1 MNNKFTYLHLLLA
14 FLFLSTG
21 AFAQNVGDYQTANTG
36 NWSDVTVWQVWDGSS
51 WVAASHTP
59 TSASDP
65 VNFKITIQ
73 SPHTITLD
81 LNVTVYTVE
90 VSSGATLSI
99 NDGGSFIG
107 NFTQNQGASAPDML
121 VDNGGT
127 LKIGGFDAWVAGTG
141 APTAVING
149 ALVWTSG
156 TIDVPVTVGPAGL
169 FTLSTDND
177 KSLDA
182 NFTNNGV
189 MNWSAGAAGGVFLP
203 AGGGI
208 TFTNGS
214 TGIINENFTQAHGFG
229 GDGTDIF
236 LNQGTVNKLS
246 GNAFNV
252 AVTLNNTGIL
262 QGAVAGNPGSFA
274 ILSGSVAANTGTVAP
289 GNGTTSG
296 ILTVDPVM
304 FNSQT
309 PTLAISITN
318 TGGTAGTDYD
328 QLVSTG
334 AITISGTTLKVTD
347 NASDPTGTTYTV
359 LNSPSGITGTFAA
372 TNFSPTIGNLVVNAT
387 TATVQ
392 KISTLPLT
400 WGDFNA
406 LALAN
411 NAVSLKWTTLQEENT
426 SHFVVEYSTDGSNF
440 TSIGTVPAAG
450 NTTQTTAYSYV
461 QTNPSLHGTDYYR
474 LQEVDLDGKI
484 NYSSIRAVSFRNGQV
499 VKVLAIPNPVHD
511 LLQLNVQ
518 GDGMHA
524 LFVDAL
530 GRTIHTWILQNGYQQ
545 MNVSDAPAGEYQL
558 IIYQNN
564 QKIDAQHIIKF

>member
-36 NWSDVTVWQVWDGSS
+36 NWSDVTVWQTWNGAS

-81 LNVTVYTVE
+81 LNVTCYTVE
-90 VSSGATLSI
+90 VSSGATLAI
-99 NDGGSFIG
+99 NDGGTFIG
-107 NFTQNQGASAPDML
+107 TFTQNQGASAPDML

-127 LKIGGFDAWVAGTG
+127 LKVGGFDAWVSGTG
-141 APTAVING
+141 TPTAVING
-149 ALVWTSG
+149 ALTWTSG
-156 TIDVPVTVGPAGL
+156 TISVPVTVGPAGL
-169 FTLSTDND
+169 VSLSTDND
-177 KSLDA
+177 KTLDA
-182 NFTNNGV
+182 NFINNGV
-189 MNWSAGAAGGVFLP
+189 MNWSAGTAGGIFLP

-214 TGIINENFTQAHGFG
+214 TGIINENFTGTRGFG
-229 GDGTDIF
+229 GDNTDIF
-236 LNQGTVNKLS
+236 LNQGTVNKFS
-246 GNAFNV
+246 ANTMNIGPV
-252 AVTLNNTGIL
+252 LNNTGIM
-262 QGAVAGNPGSFA
+262 QGEVAGNAGGFA
-274 ILSGSVAANTGTVAP
+274 TFNGVSANTGTIAP
-289 GNGTTSG
+289 GNGTNAAL
-296 ILTVDPVM
+296 LTVSPTM
-304 FNSQT
+304 FTGQT
-309 PTLAISITN
+309 PTLAITLVN
-318 TGGTAGTDYD
+318 VGDVAGTNYD
-328 QLVSTG
+328 QAISSG
-334 AITISGTTLKVTD
+334 AIDISGTTLKVTD
-347 NASDPTGTTYTV
+347 LNSDPVGTSYTV
-359 LNSPSGITGTFAA
+359 LSSPSGITGTFAA
-372 TNFSPTIGNLVVNAT
+372 TSFSPTIGNLTVNAT

-411 NAVSLKWTTLQEENT
+411 NSVSLKWTTLQEENT
-426 SHFVVEYSTDGSNF
+426 SHFVVEYSTDGTNF
-440 TSIGTVPAAG
+440 SSIGSVAASG
-450 NTTQTTAYSYV
+450 NTTQTTAYSFV
-461 QTNPSLHGTDYYR
+461 QTNPSLHGTDFYR

-484 NYSSIRAVSFRNGQV
+484 NYSSIRAVSFKNGQV

-518 GDGMHA
+518 GDGMRA

-530 GRTIHTWILQNGYQQ
+530 GRTIHAWILQNGYQQ
-545 MNVSDAPAGEYQL
+545 VNVADAPAGEYQL